1 MERKDFSNLT
11 IADISNLV
19 KENERLKKENEAL
32 KNSPSDNDDD
42 YIVYVKKSKTGRTVF
57 VNGTAEE
64 ITYSVRLLINR
75 FSEISGLSFNL
86 ILSALGMAQNKFGK
100 EG

>member
-1 MERKDFSNLT
+1 METKDFSNLT

-19 KENERLKKENEAL
+19 KENERLKKENESL

-42 YIVYVKKSKTGRTVF
+42 YIVYVKKDKLAF
-57 VNGTAEE
+57 INGNAADITAS
-64 ITYSVRLLINR
+64 IHCLINQL
-75 FSEISGLSFNL
+75 SKGSGLPFHL
-86 ILSALGMAQNKFGK
+86 ILTAISMTNDLFGK